1 MQKRPKKRR
10 SAKTGPGP
18 PPRRSKRGVK
28 WIIGG
33 TIFLGLLV
41 FVALSL
47 YQRETATFS
56 PPQRLYRTIDPNSSA
71 GPEAFLEAQ
80 ARLVAEMRSEAL
92 ALVKHLMTMFPQ
104 DENADIFQG
113 DVYEG
118 LREDALARA
127 AWKQALTKN
136 PQRSDLYEKLGQLA
150 EAQED
155 QTQALAYWNQGLR
168 IDPKTPHLRWHIANA
183 YLERGEPSP
192 AVELLEQEC
201 VLSPTAARNYFLL
214 GQCRRQLRQFEQAAL
229 NYQKAIEMT
238 PDYYNAYYG
247 LALSYQMMR
256 QSERAQNARKQYITL
271 KQEKDAS
278 EERQIRIEEMPQTR
292 KWLAAYYIK
301 AYQLYAR
308 NKKTVQGRPLLERAV
323 AVAPD
328 WAFCWEKLAT
338 HHYRMKRPAEAIKL
352 FRQAQRVDPNQ
363 PMYGVNVGTLYRQL
377 GQYDRAEKVFRQAVG
392 RFPSFSPGYRELVN
406 LNLMTG
412 KHLKEALSLAQRAV
426 QLKGS
431 ADHYYTLSK
440 AHHVNGNGQ
449 MALSAIENAI
459 RLDPDDPKYRSF
471 DAIIRRHRTR

>member
-1 MQKRPKKRR
+1 M
-10 SAKTGPGP
+10 
-18 PPRRSKRGVK
+18 
-28 WIIGG
+28 
-33 TIFLGLLV
+33 GLLV

-71 GPEAFLEAQ
+71 GPEALLEAQ

-92 ALVKHLMTMFPQ
+92 ALAKHLMTMFPQ
-104 DENADIFQG
+104 DENADILQG

-168 IDPKTPHLRWHIANA
+168 INPKTPHLRWHIANA

-201 VLSPTAARNYFLL
+201 ALSPPAARNYFLL
-214 GQCRRQLRQFEQAAL
+214 GQCRRQLQQFEQAAL
-229 NYQKAIEMT
+229 DYQKAIELT

-247 LALSYQMMR
+247 LALSYQMMK
-256 QSERAQNARKQYITL
+256 QSERAKKARNNYITL

-278 EERQIRIEEMPQTR
+278 EERQIRIEEIPQNR
-292 KWLAAYYIK
+292 NWLAAYYIK

-308 NKKTVQGRPLLERAV
+308 NKKTVQGGPLLERTVALAPGWAV
-323 AVAPD
+323 
-328 WAFCWEKLAT
+328 CLEQLAT
-338 HHYRMKRPAEAIKL
+338 HHYRMKRPADAIKL
-352 FRQAQRVDPNQ
+352 YQQAQRVDPNQ
-363 PMYGVNVGTLYRQL
+363 SMYGVNVGTLYRQL
-377 GQYDRAEKVFRQAVG
+377 RQYDRAEKAFRQAID
-392 RFPSFSPGYRELVN
+392 RFPNYSPAYRELVN
-406 LNLMTG
+406 LNLKTG
-412 KHLKEALSLAQRAV
+412 KHLKETLSLAQRAV

-440 AHHVNGNGQ
+440 AHHVNGNGRS
-449 MALSAIENAI
+449 ALSAIQRAV
-459 RLDPDDPKYRSF
+459 RLDPDNAKYRDF

>member
-1 MQKRPKKRR
+1 M
-10 SAKTGPGP
+10 
-18 PPRRSKRGVK
+18 
-28 WIIGG
+28 
-33 TIFLGLLV
+33 GLLV

-201 VLSPTAARNYFLL
+201 ALSPPAARNYFLL
-214 GQCRRQLRQFEQAAL
+214 GQCRRQLQQFEQAAL
-229 NYQKAIEMT
+229 DYQKAIELT

-247 LALSYQMMR
+247 LALSYQMMK
-256 QSERAQNARKQYITL
+256 QSERAKKARNNYITL

-278 EERQIRIEEMPQTR
+278 EERQIRIEEIPQNR
-292 KWLAAYYIK
+292 NWLAAYYIK

-308 NKKTVQGRPLLERAV
+308 NKKTVQGGPLLERAV
-323 AVAPD
+323 ALAPG
-328 WAFCWEKLAT
+328 WAFCLEQLAT
-338 HHYRMKRPAEAIKL
+338 HHYRMKRPADAIKL
-352 FRQAQRVDPNQ
+352 YQQAQRVDPNQ
-363 PMYGVNVGTLYRQL
+363 SMYGVNVGTLYRQL
-377 GQYDRAEKVFRQAVG
+377 RQYDRAEKAFRQAID
-392 RFPSFSPGYRELVN
+392 RFPNYSPAYRELVN
-406 LNLMTG
+406 LNLKTG
-412 KHLKEALSLAQRAV
+412 KHLKETLSLAQRAV